1 MQQTRQFNGG
11 RRRFSPSD
19 RPRSAHF
26 SPGRGRSSRGPKQP
40 KLIAPHK
47 FVNRA
52 VERVEEAYVPTHTFN
67 DFALSDK
74 TKATLEFLGFTTPS
88 AIQDQAITPALEG
101 RDVIGLAN
109 TGTGKTAAFLL
120 PIIEKLLK
128 TPTRNSVLILS
139 PTRELAQ
146 QIDAEFKRFAAGQ
159 KLFSAV
165 CVGGA
170 NIGRQIRDLQRNP
183 HVIIATP
190 GRLKDLLER
199 RIAVLGEV
207 DTFVLDEADRMLD
220 MGFVHDIRHV
230 ATLLPTNRQTMCFSA
245 TMTPE
250 VKVIMD
256 EFMNDPVIVSVRR
269 GETSDHIDQDIVE
282 AYDKEDKIEKLT
294 ALLHKDELEKTIV
307 FCDTKFGAQRLADR
321 LSKDGLPAV
330 AIHGNKSQ
338 SQRERAL
345 KAFKTN
351 AVNIMVATDVAARGL
366 DIPNVSH
373 VINFDQPKVYEDY
386 VHRIGR
392 TGRAGNTGKALT
404 FVQGGSRGDSPRAPR
419 PPRENRDEARP
430 PRAEFRKKP
439 SLSIPMHPQPNRRK
453 KMPSSRDA
461 ENRLVNLI
469 QGS

>member
-19 RPRSAHF
+19 RPRAAHF
-26 SPGRGRSSRGPKQP
+26 APGRGRSNRGPKQS

-230 ATLLPTNRQTMCFSA
+230 AALLPTNRQTMCFSA

-419 PPRENRDEARP
+419 PPR
-430 PRAEFRKKP
+430 AEFRKKP
-439 SLSIPMHPQPNRRK
+439 SLSMPMHPQPNRRK

>member
-19 RPRSAHF
+19 RPRAAHF
-26 SPGRGRSSRGPKQP
+26 APGRGRSNRGPKQP

-52 VERVEEAYVPTHTFN
+52 VERVEEAYVPTHTFS

-159 KLFSAV
+159 KLYSAV

-419 PPRENRDEARP
+419 PPRENRHEARP

>member
-26 SPGRGRSSRGPKQP
+26 LPGRGRSNRGSKQP

-128 TPTRNSVLILS
+128 TPIRNSVLILS

-439 SLSIPMHPQPNRRK
+439 SLSMPMHPQPNRRK
-453 KMPSSRDA
+453 KMPSSKIA
-461 ENRLVNLI
+461 EARLVNLI
-469 QGS
+469 EGS